1 MSSEASAAASVRGET
16 ETNSAARRGT
26 VAWVKRLGVAGFLF
40 FFIKGMMWLIVPA
53 AIVWWR
59 SMSGGE

>member
-1 MSSEASAAASVRGET
+1 MSNPASVTSPVRGEI
-16 ETNSAARRGT
+16 ETNSAARRSAT
-26 VAWVKRLGVAGFLF
+26 AWLKRLGVAGFLF

-59 SMSGGE
+59 SVSGGE

>member
-1 MSSEASAAASVRGET
+1 MSNDLGVAAPVRGEIQT
-16 ETNSAARRGT
+16 SSAAGRGAGT
-26 VAWVKRLGVAGFLF
+26 WLKRFGVAGLLF